1 MRRTLM
7 ALTIAMVMFNSRIG
21 LGKKGLKKGDLG
33 SELRRAPIS
42 AQSLRNPYA
51 GQNDALGAGKKLY
64 LRHCADCHGA
74 DGRGREKAPSLYSSI
89 IQSATPGT
97 LFWFLRNGNLSEG
110 MPAWSRLPDQQLWQI
125 VTFLQTLRP
134 QLPNQNPIPPIRQ

>member
-1 MRRTLM
+1 MGRTPI
-7 ALTIAMVMFNSRIG
+7 ALTIAMVMLVSQIG
-21 LGKKGLKKGDLG
+21 LGKKDPKKGDLG

-51 GQNDALGAGKKLY
+51 GQDDAIRAGKKLY
-64 LRHCADCHGA
+64 RRHCADCHGA
-74 DGRGREKAPSLYSSI
+74 DGRGKEKSPNLSSPI
-89 IQSATPGT
+89 IQSVTPGT
-97 LFWFLRNGNLSEG
+97 LFWFLRNGNLSQG

-134 QLPNQNPIPPIRQ
+134 DLPNQNLIPPIRQ